1 MSTAGRCM
9 ARNTSSGTVVGP
21 GIARNSRPAR
31 TTIALLNSS
40 ANRSPCSHEEA
51 PHQSA
56 SREASHARLRSGS
69 IEIAGSV
76 RETGGDICVEDK
88 DGDVQILQR
97 LRTLGATLL
106 LAACAASSATQAQ
119 DFPNRPIRFI
129 VAFPAGGPTDFVAR
143 ILADRMNALLGQIVL
158 VENKPGA
165 NAAFG
170 AAYVAKSEPDGYT
183 LFVTTAGAFTINP
196 NLRSDMPYDP
206 VRDFAPVTLI
216 VSTSEILVANPDI
229 PIRSVAD

>member
-1 MSTAGRCM
+1 MRGCGA
-9 ARNTSSGTVVGP
+9 
-21 GIARNSRPAR
+21 
-31 TTIALLNSS
+31 
-40 ANRSPCSHEEA
+40 
-51 PHQSA
+51 
-56 SREASHARLRSGS
+56 GS
-69 IEIAGSV
+69 IEIAGPV

-88 DGDVQILQR
+88 EGDVQILQR

-106 LAACAASSATQAQ
+106 LAACAASGATQAQ

-165 NAAFG
+165 NAAIG

-216 VSTSEILVANPDI
+216 VSTSPEALGELVKSDSAYWRKLIDEKGIKLAP
-229 PIRSVAD
+229 